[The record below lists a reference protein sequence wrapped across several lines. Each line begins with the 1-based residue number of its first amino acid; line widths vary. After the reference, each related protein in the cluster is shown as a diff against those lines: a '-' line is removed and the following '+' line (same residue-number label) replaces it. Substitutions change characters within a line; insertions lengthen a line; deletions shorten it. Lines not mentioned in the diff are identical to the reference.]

1 MIKLWGLILY
11 YFYFTYKQ
19 LKQTICY
26 HGMITIYFLKGNST
40 LVSHLNKILCMFACV
55 NSDYFWYSRFLHSF
69 SCVTFTES
77 CHSNN
82 GSPKTIINVLLVKKK
97 KRHLFKSSF
106 SICFFYE
113 QTVCLTHFS
122 HLFLTISKSYKA
134 ISWKSTR
141 NINLKLNI

>member
-40 LVSHLNKILCMFACV
+40 LVSHLNKILCMFVCV

-97 KRHLFKSSF
+97 DIFSNLHFPFVSSMNKQCASPIF
-106 SICFFYE
+106 LIFF
-113 QTVCLTHFS
+113 LR
-122 HLFLTISKSYKA
+122 FLRA
-134 ISWKSTR
+134 TR
-141 NINLKLNI
+141 QYPGNQQET